1 MIGSKKELGLVD
13 SRQSRLGID
22 GPKGCS
28 DMTGQHLK
36 SDWSDKA
43 PRTISTFLKESP
55 VQFVFLMLIS
65 NNELNNSDPG
75 MQSPGSCFLV
85 KFFFGF
91 LF

>member
-1 MIGSKKELGLVD
+1 MTAYETQVLVASYNMISP
-13 SRQSRLGID
+13 
-22 GPKGCS
+22 GPPQLHEGE
-28 DMTGQHLK
+28 
-36 SDWSDKA
+36 
-43 PRTISTFLKESP
+43 I
-55 VQFVFLMLIS
+55 VFLVLIS